1 MMLVAADSE
10 IILLPHP
17 CSHKSNVFQA
27 QRDELADCFAGNFVV
42 SHFSCWQKRYRPWI
56 VVHKIW
62 GSVTHVFI

>member
-10 IILLPHP
+10 IILLPHL

-42 SHFSCWQKRYRPWI
+42 SHFSCWQKRYRP
-56 VVHKIW
+56 
-62 GSVTHVFI
+62 